1 MSQRLTNELGRSL
14 LWLAL
19 VVGLAGVGSVSGCNN
34 GSSSSSSGSGRTTS
48 GGDDSSSGS
57 SASSSGGSHQSEL
70 TSPPGSRDP
79 VEDSASSSSGGST
92 SSTSSTT
99 SAPPPTTTG
108 ASSSSSSSSSSATG
122 ESPWGQSDADTG
134 PPLPPRHAMSGSAQ
148 SSYQQGMDAAAR
160 GDASAAQSAFQAALS
175 ADSSAFRAAYNLGVL
190 ADRAGNEDQA
200 LTYYRQALRIQPDY
214 ELAVDGIV
222 TIMIRRGDAA
232 GAASF
237 VQPIATQ
244 YVRNLR
250 VTAIYGEALVAAG
263 RFQEAIT
270 AARGALRRDERF
282 VPAMIV
288 LIKANRG
295 LTRME
300 LANSILDQ
308 AIAIDSTNAELHYL
322 NGVRLAENNQLAQA
336 LAEYRRAV
344 ELRPD
349 YVDARM
355 RLGLQLLAGAN
366 YTEAV
371 TQFEAVRALVPDR
384 FEVHLNL
391 GDAYRSTKQY
401 DLAKREF
408 DQVVQMRP
416 SYGQVHYDIAL
427 MYMAQAAE
435 MTGQQQ
441 VDTERLAQAEFSAYR
456 TQMGA
461 SLPRDDQSQTY
472 LDELAR
478 QIERQQKAID
488 RAAARA
494 AKAAASAAAADGGT

>member
-1 MSQRLTNELGRSL
+1 MIRSMKRTV
-14 LWLAL
+14 LWLA
-19 VVGLAGVGSVSGCNN
+19 VVTTLAGASASGCNN
-34 GSSSSSSGSGRTTS
+34 TGSSTTGSGTSSSSGDDSSDSTSSSSSS
-48 GGDDSSSGS
+48 SSD
-57 SASSSGGSHQSEL
+57 GSHHSEL

-79 VEDSASSSSGGST
+79 VPDDSSTGSSSSSTGST
-92 SSTSSTT
+92 T
-99 SAPPPTTTG
+99 PPPTTTTT
-108 ASSSSSSSSSSATG
+108 SSSSTTSSTSTTPA

-148 SSYQQGMDAAAR
+148 SSFQQGMDAAGR
-160 GDASAAQSAFQAALS
+160 GDAAAAQSAFQAALS
-175 ADSSAFRAAYNLGVL
+175 ADSGAYRAAYNLGVL

-214 ELAVDGIV
+214 ELAIEGIV
-222 TIMIRRGDAA
+222 TIYVRRGDTASA
-232 GAASF
+232 ISF
-237 VQPIATQ
+237 VQPLATQ
-244 YVRNLR
+244 YVRNLY
-250 VTAIYGEALVAAG
+250 VTAIYGEALVQAH
-263 RFQEAIT
+263 REQDAIT

-288 LIKANRG
+288 MIKANISLHR
-295 LTRME
+295 TE
-300 LANSILDQ
+300 LAASILDQ
-308 AIAIDSTNAELHYL
+308 AMAIDANNAELHYL
-322 NGVRLAENNQLAQA
+322 HGVNLQDANQLGQA

-408 DQVVQMRP
+408 DQVIQMRP
-416 SYGQVHYDIAL
+416 SYAQVHYDLAL

-441 VDTERLAQAEFSAYR
+441 VDTERLAQQEFTAYR
-456 TQMGA
+456 TAAGP
-461 SLPRDDQSQTY
+461 LPRDDQSQTY

-494 AKAAASAAAADGGT
+494 AKAASSGADAGVSGGSQ